1 MNRPLVMTRAEA
13 SARPAGRLAIA
24 SAPSRPSPT
33 LSSDQLLA
41 GARELVIRHEGGE
54 YFLRLTRNNKLI
66 LTK

>member
-1 MNRPLVMTRAEA
+1 MNRPLVMDGADA
-13 SARPAGRLAIA
+13 FARTAGRRAIA
-24 SAPSRPSPT
+24 SSPSRPSPM

-41 GARELVIRHEGGE
+41 GARELVIRHEGGQ